1 MSRENKMKSV
11 KRKLIGCFCFAVVA
25 SGAVLAPAAL
35 LSPNAGLNAAA
46 DDNTSGTD
54 SASVIEVNLNDM
66 LSNYIEYQKNTRS
79 GVPLK
84 QWEGIN
90 VGQRIVPYRDT
101 LKEYEVYIINIDYD
115 GHYKFTGDNLVNG
128 KYVGVQF
135 YVLSGR
141 NVTIDFDN
149 VKIVNGMGDFIYND
163 SGTAPEGFFSAYEK
177 TFDCSKS
184 DKINAY
190 NYVIP
195 FDVDGTLIVTGKL
208 TIDTYAAGK
217 PCTADSTVKHKYIV
231 PLKDGSGIF
240 VDNFTEITFTD
251 GAEVE
256 TFAAKYPCRKTVSD
270 NKIKKIITAKQSH
283 TDADNDKICDDCG
296 KSLSSSGGSS
306 SKPSRP
312 VTPPEPKPIING
324 KETSW
329 RDVAKEIMSLEEG
342 SEYRI
347 ELNGITEAPEEVI
360 KAIADKKI
368 KTTFVVGIARSFYVD
383 GAYISDPCAADLTM
397 DYSNDVNTSGLRGII
412 GTRFSI
418 HDTNIPT
425 DVDIIFKEEHA
436 KKFANLFKEYDDGIP
451 VHLFTTEISDSGK
464 VRYEGIKNAGDYIV
478 MISDFSDLPGDMNN
492 DGILNAK
499 DALAILEFNVGLENG
514 KNPYVADINNDGII
528 NAKDALAI
536 LKKSAGLI

>member
-66 LSNYIEYQKNTRS
+66 LSNYIEYKKNIYSGADLKHWDGIRVSQKT
-79 GVPLK
+79 K
-84 QWEGIN
+84 QYLGSNIEC
-90 VGQRIVPYRDT
+90 
-101 LKEYEVYIINIDYD
+101 EVYVICIESDR
-115 GHYKFTGDNLVNG
+115 HYKFTGSNFVNG
-128 KYVGVQF
+128 NNVDVQF
-135 YVLSGR
+135 LIPNKS

-149 VKIVNGMGDFIYND
+149 VKIVNGMGDFIYNND
-163 SGTAPEGFFSAYEK
+163 RTAPEGHFSVYEK

-184 DKINAY
+184 DNIKAY

-195 FDVDGTLIVTGKL
+195 FDVRGKLTVTGTL
-208 TIDTYAAGK
+208 TIDTYAEGK
-217 PCTADSTVKHKYIV
+217 SCTADSTVKHKYIV
-231 PLKDGSGIF
+231 PLKDGNGIF

-283 TDADNDKICDDCG
+283 TDADNDKICNDCG

-383 GAYISDPCAADLTM
+383 GAYISAPCAADLTM

-436 KKFANLFKEYDDGIP
+436 KKFANLFKEYDDGFP

-499 DALAILEFNVGLENG
+499 DALAILEYNVGLENG

-536 LKKSAGLI
+536 LKKSAGLT

>member
-66 LSNYIEYQKNTRS
+66 LSNYIEYKKNIYSGADLKHWDGIRVSQKT
-79 GVPLK
+79 K
-84 QWEGIN
+84 QYLGSNIEC
-90 VGQRIVPYRDT
+90 
-101 LKEYEVYIINIDYD
+101 EVYVICIESDR
-115 GHYKFTGDNLVNG
+115 HYKFTGSNFVNG
-128 KYVGVQF
+128 NNVDVQF
-135 YVLSGR
+135 LIPNKS
-141 NVTIDFDN
+141 NVTIDFDD
-149 VKIVNGMGDFIYND
+149 VKIVNDMGDFIYNND
-163 SGTAPEGFFSAYEK
+163 RTAPEGHFSVYEK

-184 DKINAY
+184 DNIKAY

-195 FDVDGTLIVTGKL
+195 FDVRGKLTVTGTL
-208 TIDTYAAGK
+208 TIDTYAEGK
-217 PCTADSTVKHKYIV
+217 SCTADSTVKHKYIV
-231 PLKDGSGIF
+231 PLKDGNGIF

-283 TDADNDKICDDCG
+283 TDADNDKICNDCG

-383 GAYISDPCAADLTM
+383 GAYISAPCAADLTM

-425 DVDIIFKEEHA
+425 DVDIIFNEEHA
-436 KKFANLFKEYDDGIP
+436 KKFANLFKEYDDGFP

-499 DALAILEFNVGLENG
+499 DALAILEYNVGLENG

-536 LKKSAGLI
+536 LKKSAGLT